1 MTGWPNTSPPSIPPL
16 RSSASTGS
24 GYFAVITYLCQTR
37 NHWYPKRLTIWQ
49 FAILSDSPPL
59 ILAAT
64 TRREECGKIISQQS
78 TPSSSLS
85 TLVIGDKL
93 KEMRYHLSCCWIHM
107 PTTNVHLSN
116 VIFCSGLDSKSPSAS
131 WSPCWQTSSSQT
143 VLFLFSATRSTGDHG
158 ASKVIFV
165 NLLLDS
171 NKELFMLP

>member
-24 GYFAVITYLCQTR
+24 GYFAVITYFCHTR
-37 NHWYPKRLTIWQ
+37 NHWYPLRLTISQ

-85 TLVIGDKL
+85 TLVIGDNT
-93 KEMRYHLSCCWIHM
+93 EMRYHLFCCEYICRHRMCTYQTYSFVQGSIRRVQARVGVLIDRRAALKLSCSYSRQQDRQVKM
-107 PTTNVHLSN
+107 AAR
-116 VIFCSGLDSKSPSAS
+116 K
-131 WSPCWQTSSSQT
+131 
-143 VLFLFSATRSTGDHG
+143 
-158 ASKVIFV
+158 
-165 NLLLDS
+165 
-171 NKELFMLP
+171 

>member
-85 TLVIGDKL
+85 TLVIGAQL
-93 KEMRYHLSCCWIHM
+93 KEMRYHLFLCRYICRHRMCTYQTYSLVQGSIRRVQARVGVLVDRRAALKLSCSYSRQQDRQVKM
-107 PTTNVHLSN
+107 AAR
-116 VIFCSGLDSKSPSAS
+116 K
-131 WSPCWQTSSSQT
+131 
-143 VLFLFSATRSTGDHG
+143 
-158 ASKVIFV
+158 
-165 NLLLDS
+165 
-171 NKELFMLP
+171 